1 MSSYGY
7 ADAPRWPAHPSTRY
21 GTPAPRFCSPRGV
34 RSKVEQEMLGHSTIV
49 ITMDLDSQS
58 AQSLQDHAAHR
69 LDDALRG
76 PLKGNGATR
85 A

>member
-1 MSSYGY
+1 
-7 ADAPRWPAHPSTRY
+7 
-21 GTPAPRFCSPRGV
+21 
-34 RSKVEQEMLGHSTIV
+34 MLGHSTIV